1 MPEELTSLAV
11 LSVAPYDTLLLLT
24 VATPSGVT
32 EHGTARDDDAT
43 TALRRATR
51 RRGLAR
57 AMRRAAIIPVD
68 GGELKRVVEKARG
81 REDGDELPVPQ
92 AKAKAK
98 AKGRNP
104 KGNPSP

>member
-81 REDGDELPVPQ
+81 REDGDELPVPGTTSEGEGEGEGPQ
-92 AKAKAK
+92 
-98 AKGRNP
+98 P
-104 KGNPSP
+104 